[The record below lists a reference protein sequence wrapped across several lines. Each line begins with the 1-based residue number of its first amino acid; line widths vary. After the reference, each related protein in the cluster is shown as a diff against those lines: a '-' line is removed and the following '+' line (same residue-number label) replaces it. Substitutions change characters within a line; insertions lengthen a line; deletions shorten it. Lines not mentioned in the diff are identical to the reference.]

1 MKRNITLVFP
11 ILFILVGAALI
22 FIGIQRPVTI
32 FVDGEPGVIWTRA
45 FTVGGAVRDAGLE
58 VGVMDRLNPPA
69 GQWLAWNDSISL
81 GHASQVSFW
90 SAGEKTPKIIW
101 STDTMP
107 GNLAALAGIRLFPG
121 DRLWWDGL
129 QVLPGNPLP
138 RARFY
143 ALEYQPAVIIT
154 VQDGGN
160 PSRQFSSAAFTVG
173 AALWENGIHLYVAD
187 QLAPGFN
194 ELLQNSASVRLNR
207 AVNLSIQVDGKQ
219 VNGLSSAGNVGQ
231 ALAESG
237 IALQGADFSIPADNK
252 PVPANGKIIVIR
264 VREEVI
270 LEQKPIPFKGEFQ
283 ADPQT
288 EIDQRSVIQPGQYGV
303 EVTRFRVR
311 YEDGQEVD
319 RSVESNWVA
328 SQPKTQKSG
337 YGTKVVVRMLD
348 TPNGKIE
355 YWRAIT
361 VYATA
366 YSPCG
371 LGNVAK
377 CYYGTSSGLP
387 VKRGVVAVTYRWYLL
402 MGGQQVYV
410 PGYGK
415 GIIADVGGGIPGK
428 YWIDLGFTDAEL
440 EEWHQNVTLYF
451 LTPVPANIT
460 WILP

>member
-1 MKRNITLVFP
+1 
-11 ILFILVGAALI
+11 
-22 FIGIQRPVTI
+22 
-32 FVDGEPGVIWTRA
+32 
-45 FTVGGAVRDAGLE
+45 
-58 VGVMDRLNPPA
+58 
-69 GQWLAWNDSISL
+69 
-81 GHASQVSFW
+81 
-90 SAGEKTPKIIW
+90 
-101 STDTMP
+101 
-107 GNLAALAGIRLFPG
+107 
-121 DRLWWDGL
+121 LWWDGL
-129 QVLPGNPLP
+129 PVLPGNPLP
-138 RARFY
+138 RSRFY
-143 ALEYQPAVIIT
+143 ALEFQPAVVFT

-160 PSRQFSSAAFTVG
+160 PSYQLSSAAFTAG
-173 AALWENGIHLYVAD
+173 AALWENGIHLDVAD

-194 ELLQNSASVRLNR
+194 ELLQNFTSVRLNR
-207 AVNLSIQVDGKQ
+207 AEPLSIQVDGKQ
-219 VNGLSSAGNVGQ
+219 VSGLSSAENVGQ
-231 ALAESG
+231 ALAEAG
-237 IALQGADFSIPADNK
+237 VALQGVDFSIPAENK
-252 PVPANGKIIVIR
+252 PVPANGKIKVVR

-270 LEQKPIPFKGEFQ
+270 LEQKPIPFTSEFQ

-303 EVTRFRVR
+303 EVTRYRVR

-328 SQPKTQKSG
+328 SQPKTQKLG
-337 YGTKVVVRMLD
+337 YGTKVVVRTLD

-387 VKRGVVAVTYRWYLL
+387 VKRGVVAVTYKWYLL